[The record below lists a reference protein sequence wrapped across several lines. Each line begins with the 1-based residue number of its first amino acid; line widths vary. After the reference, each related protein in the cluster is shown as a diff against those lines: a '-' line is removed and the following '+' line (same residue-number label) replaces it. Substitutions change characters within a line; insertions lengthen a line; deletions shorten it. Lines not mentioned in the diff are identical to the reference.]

1 MRAFLRHSR
10 LFPTLVLLAWAVL
23 GAGQARAESLFKAET
38 LADGTLYSDQVARR
52 KGDLITI
59 MVQESTTIT
68 DTQKTELKRENEIN
82 AHVNLVPGMKETP
95 SSTGSSSVGKLP
107 GLEITSLKDFKGDGS
122 YSASGNVQTAI
133 TGRVIDVLDNGNLVV
148 EGRRQLKVGNDT
160 KTILV
165 TGIIRSADISA
176 QNQVYSQK
184 MHNFEV
190 SIVGEGPLARSQQ
203 EGWVARLMDVIWPF

>member
-1 MRAFLRHSR
+1 MRAFPPHLR
-10 LFPTLVLLAWAVL
+10 LTQALVVLGWLVLCAAP
-23 GAGQARAESLFKAET
+23 AYAESLFKAET

-59 MVQESTTIT
+59 MVQETTTIT
-68 DTQKTELKRENEIN
+68 DNQKTALKRENDIS

-95 SSTGSSSVGKLP
+95 ASAGTSAAGKLP
-107 GLEITSLKDFKGDGS
+107 GLEITSAKDFKGDGS
-122 YSASGNVQTAI
+122 YSATGNVQTAI

-148 EGRRQLKVGNDT
+148 EGRRQLKIGNDT

-190 SIVGEGPLARSQQ
+190 SIMGEGPLSRTQQ
-203 EGWVARLMDVIWPF
+203 EGWISRLLDVVWPF